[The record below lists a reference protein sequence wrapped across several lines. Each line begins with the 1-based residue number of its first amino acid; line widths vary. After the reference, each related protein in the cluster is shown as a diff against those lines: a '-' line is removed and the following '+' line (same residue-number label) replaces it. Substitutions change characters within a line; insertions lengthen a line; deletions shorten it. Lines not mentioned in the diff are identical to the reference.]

1 VRPGPRLRTGRRQR
15 SLPEKKD
22 FPGAIALLEPMAKA
36 EPKKA
41 DVQPELERALT
52 GQPGKVGLLGKARF
66 ANRSLLGTLNGG
78 GASVHVSVRVRA
90 SGGYVSLFSF
100 QLFFDL
106 AEGSCARG
114 KD

>member
-1 VRPGPRLRTGRRQR
+1 
-15 SLPEKKD
+15 
-22 FPGAIALLEPMAKA
+22 MAKA

-52 GQPGKVGLLGKARF
+52 GHPGNVGLLGKAGF
-66 ANRSLLGTLNGG
+66 ANRSLSGTLNGG
-78 GASVHVSVRVRA
+78 GLRVRVRV
-90 SGGYVSLFSF
+90 SGGYVSLFSY

>member
-1 VRPGPRLRTGRRQR
+1 LRTGRRQR

-52 GQPGKVGLLGKARF
+52 GQPGNVGLLGKAGF
-66 ANRSLLGTLNGG
+66 ANRSLSGTLNGG
-78 GASVHVSVRVRA
+78 GVSVHVRVRA
-90 SGGYVSLFSF
+90 SGGYVSLFSY

>member
-1 VRPGPRLRTGRRQR
+1 
-15 SLPEKKD
+15 
-22 FPGAIALLEPMAKA
+22 
-36 EPKKA
+36 
-41 DVQPELERALT
+41 
-52 GQPGKVGLLGKARF
+52 
-66 ANRSLLGTLNGG
+66 LGTLNGG

-90 SGGYVSLFSF
+90 SGGYVSLFSY